1 MQNRQ
6 AKSRRQYSSKS
17 ADNSQR
23 NRLRFNNS
31 KFNYEVLEDRAMLAA
46 YVPGELLIQ
55 FDKSADATLRANARA
70 IVSGNLLEQIQTR
83 AMSDSGRGILE
94 RVSLGRGISLE
105 LAMDQLNSMSGVRY
119 AEPNWLY
126 STTAVSNDTNYL
138 NGQLWGMYSDDSPA
152 VVGPAGTTNQYGSQ
166 AEEAWNAGHIGSNDV
181 YIGVIDEGIQFTHP
195 DLADNVWS
203 NPFDPIDGVDNDGN
217 GRIDD
222 SQGWDFFSNDRT
234 VYDGTGDDHGT
245 HVAGTIGAKG
255 GNGIGVAGVNWNVKM
270 ISTKFLGPTGGSTT
284 GAIQALDYLT
294 DLKTRHGLNIIATNN
309 SWGGGGFSQ
318 GLLDAI
324 TRAANQGILFVAA
337 AGNSTSNNDVT
348 GSYPSNYNTTAGA
361 GYDAVIA
368 VASITST
375 GAISSFSS
383 YGATTVDLGAPGSSV
398 NSTLPTNTYGSYS
411 GTSMA
416 TPHVTGAIA
425 LYAASNPGSTAS
437 QLRTALLSNTT
448 ATSSLSGKTVTG
460 GRLDISKMF
469 TTGPA
474 LPSLSINDVTLAEG
488 NSGPSTAIFTVTLSA
503 ASTSTVTVNFAT
515 ADGTAT
521 NPSDYQSSS
530 GTLTFL
536 AGETTKTVSVT
547 IQGDTA
553 VEPNETFTVGLS
565 APTNATIADPSG
577 SGTINNDDTAPVGT
591 LSINNISGPEN
602 VTPLVFTV
610 TLSSPSASNVTVNF
624 ATANGTAKGG
634 GGSRADF
641 RNTSGTLTFTPGQ
654 TTKTVSVVI
663 VNDTRVEGDENFI
676 VNLSSAVGAAISDSQ
691 GVGTITDDDQGNGG
705 FLFDPNRRGNDHSF
719 GDLFADDAD
728 NGPMNF
734 DGKQESPANDSAIS
748 APMAVNSVPSS
759 KVDFRDSDDESIAK
773 IVLDELVLAIDQD
786 WDVI

>member
-1 MQNRQ
+1 MQNRHS
-6 AKSRRQYSSKS
+6 KSRRHNSSKS

-55 FDKSADATLRANARA
+55 FDNSADATLRANARA
-70 IVSGNLLEQIQTR
+70 VVSGNLVEQIQTS
-83 AMSDSGRGILE
+83 AMANSGQGILE

-126 STTAVSNDTNYL
+126 STTAVSDDTNYL

-152 VVGPAGTTNQYGSQ
+152 VVGPAGTTNLYGSQ

-195 DLADNVWS
+195 DLAANVWS
-203 NPFDPIDGVDNDGN
+203 NPYDPVDGVDNDGN
-217 GRIDD
+217 GKIDD

-348 GSYPSNYNTTAGA
+348 GSYPSNYNTTSGA

-398 NSTLPTNTYGSYS
+398 NSTLPSNTYGSYS

-448 ATSSLSGKTVTG
+448 ATTSLNGKTVTG

-469 TTGPA
+469 NATPA
-474 LPSLSINDVTLAEG
+474 LPTLSVNDVTVVEG
-488 NSGPSTAIFTVTLSA
+488 NSGTSTATFTVNLSA

-515 ADGTAT
+515 TDGTAT
-521 NPSDYQSSS
+521 DPTDYQTTS
-530 GTLTFL
+530 GTLTF
-536 AGETTKTVSVT
+536 APGQTSQTFSVT
-547 IQGDTA
+547 ILGDTV

-565 APTNATIADPSG
+565 APTNATIADASG
-577 SGTINNDDTAPVGT
+577 TGTINNDDTASAGT
-591 LSINNISGPEN
+591 LSINNVSGPEN

-610 TLSSPSASNVTVNF
+610 TLSSPSASPVTVNF
-624 ATANGTAKGG
+624 ATANGSAKGG

-654 TTKTVSVVI
+654 TSKTVSIVI
-663 VNDTRVEGDENFI
+663 VNDTRDEVDENFF
-676 VNLSSAVGAAISDSQ
+676 VNLSSAVGASISDSQ
-691 GVGTITDDDQGNGG
+691 GVGTIVDDDPGNQG
-705 FLFDPNRRGNDHSF
+705 FLFDPNRRGNDDSF
-719 GDLFADDAD
+719 SDLFADDAD
-728 NGPMNF
+728 SGPMNF
-734 DGKQESPANDSAIS
+734 DGKQESPANDSATT
-748 APMAVNSVPSS
+748 APMAVISIPTS
-759 KVDFRDSDDESIAK
+759 KVDFKGSDDESLAK
-773 IVLDELVLAIDQD
+773 VVLDELVLAIDQE

>member
-1 MQNRQ
+1 MQNRHS
-6 AKSRRQYSSKS
+6 KSRRHNSSKS

-55 FDKSADATLRANARA
+55 FDNSADATLRANARA
-70 IVSGNLLEQIQTR
+70 VVSGNLVEQIQTS
-83 AMSDSGRGILE
+83 AMANSGQGILE

-126 STTAVSNDTNYL
+126 STTAVSDDTNYL

-152 VVGPAGTTNQYGSQ
+152 VVGPTGTTNLYGSQ

-195 DLADNVWS
+195 DLAANVWS
-203 NPFDPIDGVDNDGN
+203 NPYDPVDGVDNDGN
-217 GRIDD
+217 GKIDD

-348 GSYPSNYNTTAGA
+348 GSYPSNYNTTSGA

-398 NSTLPTNTYGSYS
+398 NSTLPSNTYGSYS

-425 LYAASNPGSTAS
+425 LYAASNPSSTAS

-448 ATSSLSGKTVTG
+448 ATTSLNGKTVTG

-469 TTGPA
+469 NATPA
-474 LPSLSINDVTLAEG
+474 LPTLSVNDVTVVEG
-488 NSGPSTAIFTVTLSA
+488 NSGTSTATFTVNISA

-515 ADGTAT
+515 TDGTAT
-521 NPSDYQSSS
+521 DPTDYQTTS
-530 GTLTFL
+530 GTLTF
-536 AGETTKTVSVT
+536 APGQTSQTFSVT
-547 IQGDTA
+547 ILGDTV

-565 APTNATIADPSG
+565 APTNATIADA
-577 SGTINNDDTAPVGT
+577 SGTGTITNDDTAAAGT
-591 LSINNISGPEN
+591 LSINNVSGPEN

-610 TLSSPSASNVTVNF
+610 TLSSPSASPVTVNF
-624 ATANGTAKGG
+624 ATANGSAKGG

-654 TTKTVSVVI
+654 TSKTVSIVI
-663 VNDTRVEGDENFI
+663 VNDTRDEVDENFF
-676 VNLSSAVGAAISDSQ
+676 VNLSSAVGASISDSQ
-691 GVGTITDDDQGNGG
+691 GVGTIVDDDPGNQG
-705 FLFDPNRRGNDHSF
+705 FLFDPNRRGNDDSF
-719 GDLFADDAD
+719 SDLFADDAD
-728 NGPMNF
+728 SGPMNF
-734 DGKQESPANDSAIS
+734 DGKQESPANDSATT
-748 APMAVNSVPSS
+748 APMAVISIPTS
-759 KVDFRDSDDESIAK
+759 KVDFKGSDDESLAK
-773 IVLDELVLAIDQD
+773 VVLDELVLAIDQE